1 MCRFTNEFLS
11 HLPMGKFLANRVY
24 LLCAQ
29 LDYNLSLWIRDLV
42 LPKPYRK
49 KHIKRIRRC
58 IEVIASKTIT
68 NGRQIRIKIS
78 TMHRWW
84 KDFVHAWKTIPSLY
98 MATSSG

>member
-1 MCRFTNEFLS
+1 
-11 HLPMGKFLANRVY
+11 MGKFLANRVY